1 MKYAFLFFA
10 LLASI
15 FLIHPPDS
23 VRDADDEWTQMSDAL
38 MLAVPACYSN
48 GMIKLGQTPN
58 EVLSAMS
65 IRPEEEING
74 SKLFWKWKQH
84 NEIAGTDTV
93 ITCTFDKSRLI
104 ELEAITVAH
113 QTISTKKEL
122 LDVVSSDLGCLQ
134 EIASVLIEGK
144 NLSYIEEE
152 LSVLQEF
159 RILKSDEGYTGIRY
173 HLKYNNNLENNS

>member
-10 LLASI
+10 LLASV

-23 VRDADDEWTQMSDAL
+23 VRDADDEWTQVSDAL
-38 MLAVPACYSN
+38 MLEVPSCYSN
-48 GMIKLGQTPN
+48 GMIKLGQTPD
-58 EVLSAMS
+58 EVLSALA
-65 IRPEEEING
+65 IRPEEEVDG

-104 ELEAITVAH
+104 ELDAV
-113 QTISTKKEL
+113 TISNQSQSTKKEL
-122 LDVVSSDLGCLQ
+122 LDIVSSDLGCLQ
-134 EIASVLIEGK
+134 EIANVLLEGK
-144 NLSYIEEE
+144 NLSYVEEE

-159 RILKSDEGYTGIRY
+159 RILKSDEGFTGIRY
-173 HLKYNNNLENNS
+173 NLKYNNNEINS

>member
-10 LLASI
+10 LLASV

-23 VRDADDEWTQMSDAL
+23 VRDADDEWTQVSDAL
-38 MLAVPACYSN
+38 MLEVPACYSN
-48 GMIKLGQTPN
+48 GMIKLGQTPD
-58 EVLSAMS
+58 EVLSALV

-104 ELEAITVAH
+104 ELEAITVAD
-113 QTISTKKEL
+113 QTTSTKKEL

-134 EIASVLIEGK
+134 EIANVLVEGK

-173 HLKYNNNLENNS
+173 NLKYNNHEINS

>member
-10 LLASI
+10 LLASV
-15 FLIHPPDS
+15 FLIHPPQS
-23 VRDADDEWTQMSDAL
+23 VRDADDEWTQVSHAL
-38 MLAVPACYSN
+38 MLEVPSCYTN

-58 EVLSAMS
+58 EVLAAVE
-65 IRPEEEING
+65 IRPEEEVDG

-84 NEIAGTDTV
+84 NEIAGTDTL

-104 ELEAITVAH
+104 ELETITVAD
-113 QTISTKKEL
+113 QSKSTKKEL
-122 LDVVSSDLGCLQ
+122 IDLVSSDLGCLQ
-134 EIASVLIEGK
+134 EIANVLLEGK

-159 RILKSDEGYTGIRY
+159 RILKTDEGYTGIRY
-173 HLKYNNNLENNS
+173 NLKYNNNEINS

>member
-10 LLASI
+10 LLASV

-23 VRDADDEWTQMSDAL
+23 VRDADDEWTQVSDAL
-38 MLAVPACYSN
+38 MLEVPSCYSN

-58 EVLSAMS
+58 EVLSALA
-65 IRPEEEING
+65 IRPEEEVDG

-84 NEIAGTDTV
+84 NDIAGTDTV

-104 ELEAITVAH
+104 ELDAV
-113 QTISTKKEL
+113 TISNQSQSTKKEL
-122 LDVVSSDLGCLQ
+122 LDIVSSDLGCLQ
-134 EIASVLIEGK
+134 EIANVLLEGK
-144 NLSYIEEE
+144 NLSYVEEE

-159 RILKSDEGYTGIRY
+159 RILKSDEGFTGIRY
-173 HLKYNNNLENNS
+173 NLKYNNNEINS

>member
-10 LLASI
+10 LLASV

-23 VRDADDEWTQMSDAL
+23 VRDADDEWTQVSDAL
-38 MLAVPACYSN
+38 MLEVPSCYSN
-48 GMIKLGQTPN
+48 GMIKLGQTPD
-58 EVLSAMS
+58 EVLSALA
-65 IRPEEEING
+65 IRPEEEVDG

-84 NEIAGTDTV
+84 NDIAGTDTV

-104 ELEAITVAH
+104 ELDAV
-113 QTISTKKEL
+113 TISNQSQSTKKEL
-122 LDVVSSDLGCLQ
+122 LDIVSSDLGCLQ
-134 EIASVLIEGK
+134 EIANVLLEGK
-144 NLSYIEEE
+144 NLSYVEEE

-173 HLKYNNNLENNS
+173 NLKYNNNEINS

>member
-10 LLASI
+10 LLASV
-15 FLIHPPDS
+15 FLIHPPQS
-23 VRDADDEWTQMSDAL
+23 VRDADDEWTQVSDAL
-38 MLAVPACYSN
+38 MLEVPACYSH
-48 GMIKLGQTPN
+48 GMIKLGQTP
-58 EVLSAMS
+58 EQVLSS
-65 IRPEEEING
+65 VEIRPEEEVNG

-104 ELEAITVAH
+104 ELEAITIAD
-113 QTISTKKEL
+113 QSKSTKEEL

-134 EIASVLIEGK
+134 EIANVLLEGK

-159 RILKSDEGYTGIRY
+159 RILKSDQGYNGIRY
-173 HLKYNNNLENNS
+173 NLKYNNNYEINS